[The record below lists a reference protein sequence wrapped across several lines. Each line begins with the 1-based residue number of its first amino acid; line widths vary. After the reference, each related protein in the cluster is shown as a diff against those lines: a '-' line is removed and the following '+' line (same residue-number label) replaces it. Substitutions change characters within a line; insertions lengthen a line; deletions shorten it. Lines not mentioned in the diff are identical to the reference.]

1 MFSPNLT
8 LKQFIKQVPKCD
20 SSTNLEQLLAIFN
33 DSQAQIVAVVDQ
45 QQSLLGTLQLK
56 SLIPYLLQRLL
67 PQNLNS
73 QKIFNLSQLPISSLI
88 KSTILLKG
96 EMSVEAFWL
105 YLQTHKGNS
114 KEHCN
119 YALVD
124 EEERFLG
131 FLDSWLLVKS
141 LLPLAI
147 QNPEP
152 FTTAPINITQAIKL
166 LEQLPLPLMLE
177 SPEGEVLSQN
187 YTWRSQIGE
196 QHNQELVRPMASMSA
211 ISAPTL
217 DHRSPLAVGTAVNR
231 WCSLAQNQED
241 SLEQQNTPSHLA
253 FQIANEQRLEE
264 RDCQVQDHFNNR
276 ENFSSYSRVTRTKT
290 EGAWQFD
297 RLPFYLH
304 DLQQHNNTLNYSRY
318 NHPLWLV
325 VATDVTEQQ
334 QLCKELAAKN
344 ADLIQLNRLKDEF
357 LACISH
363 ELKSPLTAVVGLSS
377 LLKEQRLGELNQRQ
391 ARYAGLVY
399 QSGRHLMT
407 LVNDI
412 LDLTRLETGQLKLNP
427 DVVKIR
433 TVCERAYQQAL
444 PQQSTENSQDN
455 SQQHQPQFNLEI
467 EQGLEMIVADELRLR
482 QMLSHLLDNAL
493 KFTQNGGEFGLKVSL
508 WEGWIAF
515 TVWDTGIGIPADSQH
530 LIFQKFQ
537 QLENPL
543 SRQFEGT
550 GLGLVLT
557 QRLAHAHGGD
567 ISFTSQP
574 GQGSQFTL
582 LLPPTPPS
590 DNLNQSS
597 EQDFPDANHNCLV
610 LVIEAVPK
618 YIEDSTEQLRNLGY
632 RVVIARSGTE
642 ALEKAR
648 QLQPRA
654 ILLNPL
660 LPLLSGWDV
669 LTLLKADS
677 QTKDIPVL
685 ITATRADKK
694 RAEQNNADGFLN
706 LPIAKQTLKKSLACL
721 GELPNLE
728 LKGLTILRLNP
739 NPSQGDWIN
748 SSFESALSRYS
759 SHLNYRILE
768 ADDLEQAEI
777 IARVWK
783 PDVMLLD
790 GVELE
795 NPYNYLQSLSQYS
808 YIASLPLVTLDHK
821 NTQAANQIPGLSVF
835 PCLVPFQEQNIP
847 ALIQVIQVAAGMNP
861 QQNILVFGE
870 WGREG
875 LAERLNLQLSVSGSS
890 DGEWLQALT
899 HYLQTA
905 GLKTSLSHSWTE
917 VESQIEHQSISLLLL
932 YLENVTLSPSLVAG
946 LKRLATQEI
955 KPQILLLDCRYQEQD
970 LKSVDSQLESLL
982 ESVATKI
989 IRGRSQP
996 TSKLLEQINQMFGE
1010 WSPVESKIT

>member
-20 SSTNLEQLLAIFN
+20 HSASLEQLLTIFSN
-33 DSQAQIVAVVDQ
+33 SQSQIVAVVDQ
-45 QQSLLGTLQLK
+45 QQSLLGTLQLN
-56 SLIPYLLQRLL
+56 SLIPYLLKQLL

-73 QKIFNLSQLPISSLI
+73 QKIFNLCESSINSLI
-88 KSTILLKG
+88 EPTTILKAQTSIK
-96 EMSVEAFWL
+96 EFWL
-105 YLQTHKGNS
+105 YLQTNQDS
-114 KEHCN
+114 LREDQN
-119 YALVD
+119 YAVVD

-141 LLPLAI
+141 LLPLAAT
-147 QNPEP
+147 NSE
-152 FTTAPINITQAIKL
+152 TSTSKPINLTQAIQL

-177 SPEGEVLSQN
+177 SSEGEVLCQN

-196 QHNQELVRPMASMSA
+196 QHDEELLKPMASLSA
-211 ISAPTL
+211 ISAPSP
-217 DHRSPLAVGTAVNR
+217 DSRSPLTVGTAVNR
-231 WCSLAQNQED
+231 WCSLAQNREA
-241 SLEQQNTPSHLA
+241 SLEQQNTPSQIA

-264 RDCQVQDHFNNR
+264 RDFQRQDRFHNW
-276 ENFSSYSRVTRTKT
+276 ENSSPHSRQTKT
-290 EGAWQFD
+290 KAEGAWQFE

-304 DLQQHNNTLNYSRY
+304 DLKQSYHAPSNSKY
-318 NHPLWLV
+318 NRPLWLV

-427 DVVKIR
+427 DAVKIR

-444 PQQSTENSQDN
+444 PQQSTENPPGDFPRPQA
-455 SQQHQPQFNLEI
+455 QFNLEI
-467 EQGLEMIVADELRLR
+467 DPGLEMIVADELRLR

-574 GQGSQFTL
+574 GEGSQFTL
-582 LLPPTPPS
+582 LLPPTPPFN
-590 DNLNQSS
+590 DFEQNR
-597 EQDFPDANHNCLV
+597 EQDFLDTNHNRLV

-669 LTLLKADS
+669 LTLLKADR

-685 ITATRADKK
+685 VTATRADKK
-694 RAEQNNADGFLN
+694 RAEQNNADGFLS
-706 LPIAKQTLKKSLACL
+706 LPISRQTLKKSLARL
-721 GELPNLE
+721 GELPNLD

-739 NPSQGDWIN
+739 NPHQEDWVN
-748 SSFESALSRYS
+748 SSFEVALSRYS

-790 GVELE
+790 SLELE
-795 NPYNYLQSLSQYS
+795 NPYTYLQSLSQYS

-821 NTQAANQIPGLSVF
+821 NTHAANQILGLSVF
-835 PCLVPFQEQNIP
+835 PCLVPSQERSIP

-870 WGREG
+870 WGKESS
-875 LAERLNLQLSVSGSS
+875 AEHLNLELSGLGSS
-890 DGEWLQALT
+890 GGEWLQALT

-932 YLENVTLSPSLVAG
+932 YLGNVTVSPGLVAG
-946 LKRLATQEI
+946 LKRLAAKEI
-955 KPQILLLDCRYQEQD
+955 KPQILLLDCRCQKQNT
-970 LKSVDSQLESLL
+970 KSVDSQLESFL
-982 ESVATKI
+982 ENIATKI

-1010 WSPVESKIT
+1010 WLPAKSKIN

>member
-1 MFSPNLT
+1 MFIPNLT
-8 LKQFIKQVPKCD
+8 LQQFIRQVPQCD
-20 SSTNLEQLLAIFN
+20 YQTNLEQALAIFDN
-33 DSQAQIVAVVDQ
+33 SQEQAVAVVDQ
-45 QQSLLGTLQLK
+45 QQYLLGTLRLN
-56 SLIPYLLQRLL
+56 SLVPYLLRQLL
-67 PQNLNS
+67 PQNLNYDRAS
-73 QKIFNLSQLPISSLI
+73 SFCELPVSSLI
-88 KSTILLKG
+88 EPAILVKAQ
-96 EMSVEAFWL
+96 MSVREFWL
-105 YLQTHKGNS
+105 YLQTHKDGLRND
-114 KEHCN
+114 CN

-124 EEERFLG
+124 EEDKFIG

-141 LLPLAI
+141 LLNLAVTH
-147 QNPEP
+147 PEP
-152 FTTAPINITQAIKL
+152 STSEPISLSQAIEL

-177 SPEGEVLSQN
+177 STEGELISQN

-196 QHNQELVRPMASMSA
+196 QHNEELVRVTTGTGTIVTP
-211 ISAPTL
+211 PL
-217 DHRSPLAVGTAVNR
+217 DSSSPLTVGTAVNR
-231 WCSLAQNQED
+231 WCSLAQNQEI
-241 SLEQQNTPSHLA
+241 SLEV
-253 FQIANEQRLEE
+253 ANELTHTNLSLAQKQKLEE
-264 RDCQVQDHFNNR
+264 TNFQGRKGVSNWD
-276 ENFSSYSRVTRTKT
+276 NFSTYPNLTRKKV
-290 EGAWQFD
+290 EGAWQFE

-304 DLQQHNNTLNYSRY
+304 ATQQGNDSLQHRRY
-318 NHPLWLV
+318 NRPMWLV

-427 DVVKIR
+427 DAVKIR
-433 TVCERAYQQAL
+433 TVCERAYQQVL
-444 PQQSTENSQDN
+444 PQKPKEDNPENPL
-455 SQQHQPQFNLEI
+455 QHLPKFTLEI

-482 QMLSHLLDNAL
+482 QMLTHLLDNAL
-493 KFTQNGGEFGLKVSL
+493 KFTQNGGEIGLKVGL

-515 TVWDTGIGIPADSQH
+515 TVWDTGIGIPTDSQH

-567 ISFTSQP
+567 ISFTSHP
-574 GQGSQFTL
+574 GEGSQFTL
-582 LLPPTPPS
+582 LLPPTPPF
-590 DNLNQSS
+590 DRFNQTL
-597 EQDFPDANHNCLV
+597 EQNFPDTNHNRLV
-610 LVIEAVPK
+610 LVIEVVPQ
-618 YIEDSTEQLRNLGY
+618 YIESSTEQLRNFGY

-685 ITATRADKK
+685 VTATRADKK
-694 RAEQNNADGFLN
+694 RAEQNNADGFLS
-706 LPIAKQTLKKSLACL
+706 LPISEEALQKSLARL
-721 GELPNLE
+721 GELPDVDLQ
-728 LKGLTILRLNP
+728 GLTILRLNP
-739 NPSQGDWIN
+739 NPSKDNWID
-748 SSFESALSRYS
+748 SSFEMALSHYS

-768 ADDLEQAEI
+768 AEDLEQAEI

-783 PDVMLLD
+783 PNVMLLD
-790 GVELE
+790 SAELE
-795 NPYNYLQSLSQYS
+795 NPHTYLQSLSQYS
-808 YIASLPLVTLDHK
+808 YIASLPLITFDPI
-821 NTQAANQIPGLSVF
+821 NTQAANQIQGLSVF
-835 PCLVPFQEQNIP
+835 PCLVPSQEQSIP

-870 WGREG
+870 WGPEG
-875 LAERLNLQLSVSGSS
+875 FAENLNLELSDLGTSG
-890 DGEWLQALT
+890 GEWLQALT

-905 GLKTSLSHSWTE
+905 GLKTSLCHSWKE
-917 VESQIEHQSISLLLL
+917 VESQIEHQTISLLLL
-932 YLENVTLSPSLVAG
+932 YLGNVTPSPHLVAG
-946 LKRLATQEI
+946 LEKIAARGV
-955 KPQILLLDCRYQEQD
+955 KPQILLLDCRHQEQNMRAANPQ
-970 LKSVDSQLESLL
+970 LELLLESL
-982 ESVATKI
+982 ATKI
-989 IRGRSQP
+989 IRGHSQS
-996 TSKLLEQINQMFGE
+996 TKELLEQINQMLGE
-1010 WSPVESKIT
+1010 WSSIRN

>member
-1 MFSPNLT
+1 MFIPNLT
-8 LKQFIKQVPKCD
+8 LQQFIRQVPKCD
-20 SSTNLEQLLAIFN
+20 HKTNLEQALAIFDN
-33 DSQAQIVAVVDQ
+33 SQEQVVAVVDQ
-45 QQSLLGTLQLK
+45 QQSLLGTLKLN
-56 SLIPYLLQRLL
+56 SLVPYLLRQLL
-67 PQNLNS
+67 PQNPNS
-73 QKIFNLSQLPISSLI
+73 SKPSSFYDLPVSSLI
-88 KSTILLKG
+88 EPAILVKAQMNVR
-96 EMSVEAFWL
+96 EFWL
-105 YLQTHKGNS
+105 YLQAQKDGLRDD
-114 KEHCN
+114 CN

-124 EEERFLG
+124 EEDKFIG

-141 LLPLAI
+141 LLNLAVTH
-147 QNPEP
+147 PEP
-152 FTTAPINITQAIKL
+152 LTPEPISLSQAIEL

-177 SPEGEVLSQN
+177 STEGELLSQN

-196 QHNQELVRPMASMSA
+196 QHKEELVRVTIGTGAVAASS
-211 ISAPTL
+211 L
-217 DHRSPLAVGTAVNR
+217 DSSSPLTVGTAVNR
-231 WCSLAQNQED
+231 WCSLAQNQEELTQTNS
-241 SLEQQNTPSHLA
+241 SLVQEEKLVEEN
-253 FQIANEQRLEE
+253 FQDKEGVSSW
-264 RDCQVQDHFNNR
+264 D
-276 ENFSSYSRVTRTKT
+276 NFSSHPNLTRKKV

-304 DLQQHNNTLNYSRY
+304 DIQSSDSLQHRRY
-318 NHPLWLV
+318 NRPMWLV

-427 DVVKIR
+427 DAVKIR
-433 TVCERAYQQAL
+433 TVCERAYQQVL
-444 PQQSTENSQDN
+444 PQKPKENSSEN
-455 SQQHQPQFNLEI
+455 SLQHLPKFTLEI

-482 QMLSHLLDNAL
+482 QMLTHLLDNAL
-493 KFTQNGGEFGLKVSL
+493 KFTQNGGEIGLKVSL

-515 TVWDTGIGIPADSQH
+515 TVWDTGIGIPTDSQH

-567 ISFTSQP
+567 ISFTSHP
-574 GQGSQFTL
+574 GEGSQFTL
-582 LLPPTPPS
+582 LLPPTPPF
-590 DNLNQSS
+590 DHFNQTLD
-597 EQDFPDANHNCLV
+597 QNFPDTNHNRLV
-610 LVIEAVPK
+610 LIIEVVPK
-618 YIEDSTEQLRNLGY
+618 YIENSTELLRNFGY

-648 QLQPRA
+648 QLQPRG

-685 ITATRADKK
+685 VTATRADKK
-694 RAEQNNADGFLN
+694 RAEQNNADGFLS
-706 LPIAKQTLKKSLACL
+706 LPISEEALKKNLARL
-721 GELPNLE
+721 GELPDIDLQ
-728 LKGLTILRLNP
+728 GLTILRLNP
-739 NPSQGDWIN
+739 KPSKDNWVN
-748 SSFESALSRYS
+748 SSFEMALSRYS

-768 ADDLEQAEI
+768 AEDLEQAEI

-783 PDVMLLD
+783 PNVMLLD
-790 GVELE
+790 GAELE
-795 NPYNYLQSLSQYS
+795 KPHTYLHSLSQYS
-808 YIASLPLVTLDHK
+808 YIASLPLITLDPI
-821 NTQAANQIPGLSVF
+821 NTQAANQIQGLSVF
-835 PCLVPFQEQNIP
+835 PCLVPSQEQSIP

-870 WGREG
+870 WGQES
-875 LAERLNLQLSVSGSS
+875 LAENLNLELSGLGTSG
-890 DGEWLQALT
+890 GEWLQALT

-905 GLKTSLSHSWTE
+905 GLKTSLCHSWKE
-917 VESQIEHQSISLLLL
+917 VESQIEHQTISLLLL
-932 YLENVTLSPSLVAG
+932 YLGNVTPSSDLIAG
-946 LKRLATQEI
+946 LEKIATGEI
-955 KPQILLLDCRYQEQD
+955 KPQILLLDCRHQGQNIRA
-970 LKSVDSQLESLL
+970 VNSQLELLL
-982 ESVATKI
+982 ERVATKI
-989 IRGRSQP
+989 IRGHSQS
-996 TSKLLEQINQMFGE
+996 TQELLEQINQMLGE
-1010 WSPVESKIT
+1010 WSSIKSQIN